1 MNTPPDLFIV
11 KLKRKEK
18 TWFLVH
24 TYGLYRSVNDLGSF
38 REIRRVDSDKV
49 KLYIDSSGFY
59 TVGTSKELYHLLSDL
74 CNPSI
79 VIHLDNIEVI
89 ATDIFNH
96 SSKSAI
102 NKYVN
107 FVCVPD
113 FCIIGRIMTDL
124 VDICISSSFIKL

>member
-1 MNTPPDLFIV
+1 M
-11 KLKRKEK
+11 
-18 TWFLVH
+18 
-24 TYGLYRSVNDLGSF
+24 GSF
-38 REIRRVDSDKV
+38 SEIRRVDSDEV

-107 FVCVPD
+107 FACVPD
-113 FCIIGRIMTDL
+113 FCIIGCIMTDL
-124 VDICISSSFIKL
+124 VNTCISSSFIKL